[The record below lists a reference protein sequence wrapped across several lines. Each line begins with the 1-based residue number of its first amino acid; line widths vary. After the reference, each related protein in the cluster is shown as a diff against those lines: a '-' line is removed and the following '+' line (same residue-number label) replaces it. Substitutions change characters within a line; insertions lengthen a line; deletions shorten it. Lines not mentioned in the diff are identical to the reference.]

1 MGPFISFAE
10 FIALDLPGLAG
21 GALKY
26 AFLDLPFRL
35 LDLARTLISLTFGW
49 LGLAIAVSAMT
60 FLIQTGNPIAFGAV
74 SVAKYVAGTTAQA
87 VPVAAYRSYVVGK
100 DCLSDAAQGVMNAG
114 ASEGRCAGS
123 VIRNATIDPQ
133 VGTKAIGGL
142 IDAASVAD
150 GGTMKRLM
158 ADPRP
163 ANVLDAVRRGPG
175 SR

>member
-10 FIALDLPGLAG
+10 FLVLDLPGLAG
-21 GALKY
+21 EGLRF

-35 LDLARTLISLTFGW
+35 LDLARTLISVTFGW
-49 LGLAIAVSAMT
+49 LGLAIATCAMT
-60 FLIQTGNPIAFGAV
+60 FLIQSGNPMAFGAA
-74 SVAKYVAGTTAQA
+74 SVANYVAGTVAEA
-87 VPVAAYRSYVVGK
+87 VPVAAHRSFSAGK
-100 DCLSDAAQGVMNAG
+100 DCLSDAAQGIMNSG

-133 VGTKAIGGL
+133 VGGRVIGGL

-150 GGTMKRLM
+150 GGTLKRVI

-175 SR
+175 AR